1 MKKLLSCVLTL
12 VLLCALLAV
21 PAQAAGSGSL
31 SAGSTSGYRG
41 DTVTVDVYM
50 NSNPG
55 LITMKFQVSYSANL
69 TLVSVSNSG
78 LLGGWTTPAP
88 TISSPYTLRWADS
101 LSTTNSTAT
110 GKLATLTFKINDNA
124 KIGTETVSIIF
135 NESRDAEGAKNS
147 FSGASANITI
157 KCNHNYGGWTN
168 LDAQNHGKTC
178 SVCEGVQTEAHKWDK
193 GTVIEP
199 ATCKAAGQTK
209 FTCTVCKAT
218 KTENTPAADPSLHKF
233 GNLTAVDD
241 KQHKDTCTVCKQEVT
256 ADHSWDKGV
265 VEKEPTCKEAGTKK
279 FTCGECGHSKTEP
292 VPIPNPAP
300 HKFGN
305 LTAVDDKQHKDTCTV
320 CKQEIT
326 ADHTWNSGAVT
337 KQPNCKEEGE
347 KTFTCTGCKH
357 TKTEPVK
364 KLDHKFGAWEK
375 VDAETHK
382 RTCTLCKE
390 ETENANH
397 SYKTSWSKDKDNHW
411 HECAD
416 CKDKKDA
423 EAHKPGPEA
432 TEKDPQTCTVCK
444 YIIKPA
450 LGHEHNYADKW
461 TTDEKGHWYVCDGCE
476 EKGSYKD
483 HDFENAC
490 DKDCSVCGFTRETE
504 HTFED
509 KWVTDAQKHWH
520 ACTGCGLKQDEA
532 AHEPGPAATEETA
545 QTCTICGY
553 EIAPALGE
561 DLQTGTD
568 ADPAAKGAFPWWI
581 IPVALVVAGV
591 VVLVIIKKKKQ

>member
-31 SAGSTSGYRG
+31 SASSASGYRG
-41 DTVTVDVYM
+41 DTVTVDVYL

-78 LLGGWTTPAP
+78 LLNGWTTPAP

-101 LSTTNSTAT
+101 LSTTNNTAT
-110 GKLATLTFKINDNA
+110 GKLATLTFKINENA
-124 KIGTETVSIIF
+124 KAGTETVSILF
-135 NESRDAEGAKNS
+135 NESRDADGGKNS
-147 FSGASANITI
+147 FSGAAASITI
-157 KCNHNYGGWTN
+157 KCNHSYSDWK
-168 LDAQNHGKTC
+168 DAGDGNHSQTC
-178 SVCEGVQTEAHKWDK
+178 PGCDDTKTEAHKWDK

-199 ATCKAAGQTK
+199 ATCKDAGKTK
-209 FTCTVCKAT
+209 YTCTVCKAT
-218 KTENTPAADPSLHKF
+218 KEENAPAADPDLHKF

-241 KQHKDTCTVCKQEVT
+241 NNHKDTCQVCKKEIT
-256 ADHSWDKGV
+256 SAHAWDKGTV
-265 VEKEPTCKEAGTKK
+265 TKEPTCKETGIKK
-279 FTCGECGHSKTEP
+279 LTCGECGHTKNETI
-292 VPIPNPAP
+292 PIPDPAP

-305 LTAVDDKQHKDTCTV
+305 LTAVDDKNHKDTCQV
-320 CKQEIT
+320 CNKEIT
-326 ADHTWNSGAVT
+326 SAHTWNSGSVT
-337 KQPNCKEEGE
+337 KQPTCTEEGE
-347 KTFTCTGCKH
+347 KTFTCTGCKA
-357 TKTEPVK
+357 TKKESVD

-375 VDAETHK
+375 VDADTHK

-390 ETENANH
+390 ETETGKH
-397 SYKTSWSKDKDNHW
+397 SYNTSWSKDKDNHW

-416 CKDKKDA
+416 CKDKKDS
-423 EAHKPGPEA
+423 EAHKKGPEA
-432 TEKDPQTCTVCK
+432 TEKDPQICTVCE
-444 YIIKPA
+444 YIITPA

-504 HTFED
+504 HTFDE
-509 KWVTDAQKHWH
+509 KWSTDGENHWH
-520 ACTGCGLKQDEA
+520 ECTGCGLKKDEG
-532 AHEPGPAATEETA
+532 AHEPGPAATETSA
-545 QTCTICGY
+545 QTCTICDY
-553 EIAPALGE
+553 EVAPKLEPAPVNKAPVE
-561 DLQTGTD
+561 D
-568 ADPAAKGAFPWWI
+568 PNNFPWWI
-581 IPVALVVAGV
+581 VVVGAVALVVV
-591 VVLVIIKKKKQ
+591 ILVFATKKKKV